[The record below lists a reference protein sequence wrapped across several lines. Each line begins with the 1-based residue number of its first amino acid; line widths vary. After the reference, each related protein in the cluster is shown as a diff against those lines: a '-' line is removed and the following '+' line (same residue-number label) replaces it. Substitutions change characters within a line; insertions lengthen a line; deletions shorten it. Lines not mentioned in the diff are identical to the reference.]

1 VTRSRM
7 YLETMQQVYS
17 STSKV
22 MVDAKGQGNL
32 LYLPLDK
39 LMQAAGA
46 VAASPTSV
54 GSSAEMPAQVR
65 AGSPISNDSP
75 PQVADK
81 ADTRS
86 RESLRS
92 RDREVR

>member
-1 VTRSRM
+1 MCGV

-46 VAASPTSV
+46 LSSSSSSV
-54 GSSAEMPAQVR
+54 GSSAEDAG
-65 AGSPISNDSP
+65 AGSFRRGCS
-75 PQVADK
+75 Q
-81 ADTRS
+81 
-86 RESLRS
+86 
-92 RDREVR
+92 